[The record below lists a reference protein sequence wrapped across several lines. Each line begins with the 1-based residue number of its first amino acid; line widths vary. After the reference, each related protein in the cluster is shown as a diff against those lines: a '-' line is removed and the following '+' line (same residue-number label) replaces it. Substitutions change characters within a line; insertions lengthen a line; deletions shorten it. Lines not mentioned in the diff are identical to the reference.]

1 MTRISSALTA
11 RIEVHPIPTQSLTD
25 RQFLAG
31 AKDGKPVTIAGELR
45 VPTGSAPFP
54 AVVLVHGSGGI
65 GSNVGR
71 WADAFLEH
79 GIAAFVLDCF
89 TGRGISS
96 TINDQSQLENLTV
109 IYDAYR
115 ALETLLKVSLIDP
128 KRIALMG
135 FSKGGFAA
143 LYASLHRFQR
153 YYAPSGAEYAAYI
166 PFYPRG
172 DIRFDGDE
180 DVSDRPIRL
189 FHGEA
194 DDWIPVGPTRAYAE
208 RLQAAGHDIRM
219 TTYPGARH
227 SFDSPTYP
235 ESFTFPEA
243 EVSTTCRLAE
253 KNGVVANLDTGKPFT
268 HQDAC
273 IRRGASVGYHA
284 AATAQARE
292 EVLSFLTGLFSPA
305 KQ

>member
-1 MTRISSALTA
+1 MTGIPSALTA
-11 RIEVHPIPTQSLTD
+11 RIEVHPIPSQSLTD
-25 RQFLAG
+25 QQFLAG

-45 VPTGSAPFP
+45 VPTGIAPFP

-65 GSNVGR
+65 GSNVSQ
-71 WADAFLEH
+71 WAEAFLEN
-79 GIAAFVLDCF
+79 GIAPFLLDCF
-89 TGRGISS
+89 AGRGISS
-96 TINDQSQLENLTV
+96 TINDQSQLDNLTL
-109 IYDAYR
+109 IFDAYR
-115 ALETLLKVSLIDP
+115 ALETLLKIPLIDP

-143 LYASLHRFQR
+143 LYASLRRFQK
-153 YYAPSGAEYAAYI
+153 YYAPPGAEFAAYI

-172 DIRFDGDE
+172 DIRFDGDD
-180 DVSDRPIRL
+180 DVSERPIRL
-189 FHGEA
+189 YHGEA
-194 DDWIPVGPTRAYAE
+194 DDWIPVAPTRAYAE
-208 RLQAAGHDIRM
+208 RLQSAGRDVRI
-219 TTYPGARH
+219 TTFPGARH

-235 ESFTFPEA
+235 ESFIFPEA

-253 KNGVVANLDTGKPFT
+253 KGGFIVNLDTGKPFS

-284 AATAQARE
+284 AATARARE
-292 EVLSFLTGLFSPA
+292 DVLKFLTGLFAIS